1 VVASTTERNLTG
13 LPVKFSIDLDGV
25 TIDPATTYTIQATI
39 VDGENAWATGRGVP
53 VLTKGNPSSDVAITL
68 DYRPDLIK
76 GAVSGQITGTDV
88 QVGANGYAMAVL
100 LDPASGD
107 SLGIDVRTI
116 TAGLPVAFSV
126 GFTITD
132 IVPTDA
138 YVVTAEVGDGTSTWR
153 NAGGVP
159 VITNGNP
166 KAGVQ
171 VPVTAVSVASPSPA
185 PTLSPAPSP
194 TPAPT
199 PPPGIGTSGNLLLW
213 IILVAL
219 VGAVA
224 AFLVARNREQA
235 AAVETAGT
243 TVPSDTDEVP
253 SDTAGLPPAGE
264 AAVAGAVAG
273 GDADTAPAGEPVDTP
288 TEPVATSDAAP
299 ADATTTAPPPPASP
313 SDAPAGTDEPTPS

>member
-1 VVASTTERNLTG
+1 VVASTTERDLSG

-39 VDGENAWATGRGVP
+39 IDGENAWATGRGVP
-53 VLTKGNPSSDVAITL
+53 VLTKGNPSSNIAITL

-100 LDPASGD
+100 LDPATGD
-107 SLGIDVRTI
+107 SLGNDVRSI
-116 TAGLPVAFSV
+116 TAGLPVPFSI
-126 GFTITD
+126 GFTVTD
-132 IVPTDA
+132 VVPTDA

-185 PTLSPAPSP
+185 PTASPSPSP
-194 TPAPT
+194 TPT
-199 PPPGIGTSGNLLLW
+199 PASPPGIGTSGNLMLW

-219 VGAVA
+219 VGAAA

-235 AAVETAGT
+235 ASAETTEAA
-243 TVPSDTDEVP
+243 VPSDGEVP
-253 SDTAGLPPAGE
+253 PGAGADAIAGAAAGE
-264 AAVAGAVAG
+264 AEPAPPGEL
-273 GDADTAPAGEPVDTP
+273 GDPA
-288 TEPVATSDAAP
+288 TEPVATGDTAP
-299 ADATTTAPPPPASP
+299 ADPTVVEPATPDIPPDAPPD
-313 SDAPAGTDEPTPS
+313 DAPATGGPTPS